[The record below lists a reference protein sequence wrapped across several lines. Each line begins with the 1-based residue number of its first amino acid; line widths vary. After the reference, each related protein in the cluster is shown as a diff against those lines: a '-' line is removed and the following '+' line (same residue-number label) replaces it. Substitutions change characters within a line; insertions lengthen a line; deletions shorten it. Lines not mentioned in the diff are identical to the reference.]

1 MDRGGEG
8 DDGSNTG
15 SGTLLNSSGCR
26 MSSGGSGSTRS
37 SSGGGS
43 GEEELDA
50 ISSLISAGD
59 PQTSVE
65 SGGEQLQEPAFNNS
79 ANLPVDSINNSFG
92 RADDMAGS
100 GMTGTDGEITFAGDN
115 QETSLVLANQQLSS
129 WQGLGGQAAAAAA
142 ADSSLGDHSSVVEN
156 AGASSSRGAVDNNCN
171 GNNGCPPHG
180 IVSLCG
186 RRREMEDAVVAKP
199 TFMELAC
206 DVVGGCNSNGSGS
219 SQAAISSSQTP
230 LHFFGV
236 YDGHGGSQVP
246 DIQ

>member
-1 MDRGGEG
+1 MDRGGER

-15 SGTLLNSSGCR
+15 SGISLNSNGCR

-37 SSGGGS
+37 SSGGPR
-43 GEEELDA
+43 EEELDA
-50 ISSLISAGD
+50 ISTWISAGD

-65 SGGEQLQEPAFNNS
+65 SGGELPQEPAFNNS
-79 ANLPVDSINNSFG
+79 ANLPVDTINNSFG

-100 GMTGTDGEITFAGDN
+100 GVTGTEGEITFAEDN

-142 ADSSLGDHSSVVEN
+142 AADSSLGDHSSVVQN
-156 AGASSSRGAVDNNCN
+156 TGASSSRGATDNNCN

-206 DVVGGCNSNGSGS
+206 DVVGGCNGSRS
-219 SQAAISSSQTP
+219 SQAAISTSQIP

-236 YDGHGGSQVP
+236 YDGHGGSQVTG
-246 DIQ
+246 IQ

>member
-1 MDRGGEG
+1 MDGSGEG

-43 GEEELDA
+43 REEELDA

-65 SGGEQLQEPAFNNS
+65 SGGEQPLEPAFNNS
-79 ANLPVDSINNSFG
+79 ANLPVDSNNSFG

-100 GMTGTDGEITFAGDN
+100 GVTGTEGEITFAGEN
-115 QETSLVLANQQLSS
+115 QETSLGLANQQLSS
-129 WQGLGGQAAAAAA
+129 WQGLGGQAAAAAAA

-156 AGASSSRGAVDNNCN
+156 AGASSSRGAVDTNCN
-171 GNNGCPPHG
+171 GNSGCPPHG

-206 DVVGGCNSNGSGS
+206 EVVGGCNSNGSGS
-219 SQAAISSSQTP
+219 SRAAISTSQTP

-246 DIQ
+246 GIP